1 MIYGGI
7 CIYIAKLEVA
17 WLWNTTLLLVD
28 IVVIGDGT
36 RSSIERGAGGI
47 NFS

>member
-7 CIYIAKLEVA
+7 CIEVAKLEVG

-36 RSSIERGAGGI
+36 RISIERGWGV